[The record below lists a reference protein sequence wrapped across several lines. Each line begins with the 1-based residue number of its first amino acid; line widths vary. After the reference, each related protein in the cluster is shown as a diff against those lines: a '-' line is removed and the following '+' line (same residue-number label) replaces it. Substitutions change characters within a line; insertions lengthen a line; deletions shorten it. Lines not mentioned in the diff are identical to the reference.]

1 MSNLFL
7 KKFRQSFWHH
17 MLSLKR
23 SLNYMFLA
31 VPPIIYI
38 PDKERILWVLSDDT
52 KIKTNI
58 SIKCLFFFL
67 YRRTYQAVQ
76 TKYYTALMRD
86 IQSVFTDWCV
96 IGSTI

>member
-23 SLNYMFLA
+23 SLNYMLLA

-58 SIKCLFFFL
+58 SIKCLFFFISS
-67 YRRTYQAVQ
+67 
-76 TKYYTALMRD
+76 D
-86 IQSVFTDWCV
+86 IPGCADK
-96 IGSTI
+96 ILHRANA